1 MAAVASTITPFE
13 QHGLNLSYATRH
25 PWQPPNPFKHAF
37 LDQEFAPS
45 LAADVAR
52 AFRRATRP
60 KSAPISYSAV
70 TFAIVVDIDGK
81 IVIDDDGKPRFRQIY
96 SPREPHGMNIDE
108 IKEVPELPDDCRQCN
123 ICPRPDGEPGPI
135 VFTSYVMQISHFQ
148 GNKHKARKEVWD
160 AGEIDR
166 ELKKWCPPASEPAF
180 KCDLCGIDSFPSS
193 VQLKSHKKG
202 KLHKDNVKR
211 VEQGLSPRKRKPKKD
226 NCDYAYRASFYTK
239 YPQQV
244 QDEALP
250 GGCLEKALRK
260 FKYEQEAHCTA
271 PRRSAPK
278 RTPTRTAKHT
288 TRKPPITNNTMF
300 RPPIDNY
307 ESSSGSSPSPAY
319 SGGDQFQA
327 PQSSPG
333 SHVRVQF
340 QPQNRTLSSSEHAYY
355 QQHANSMEPNTLYL
369 PTPSI
374 SGPYY
379 QQPYADVDVPVLD
392 VDLTQ
397 PERTEWLKVANFE
410 VPKQCKL
417 PIRRGHS
424 LGKICF
430 SCKLKD
436 GRCQHNHGSSVSE
449 AGHGDRRDG
458 QRQWN
463 EWM

>member
-1 MAAVASTITPFE
+1 MAAPASSIT
-13 QHGLNLSYATRH
+13 NA
-25 PWQPPNPFKHAF
+25 AF
-37 LDQEFAPS
+37 G
-45 LAADVAR
+45 V
-52 AFRRATRP
+52 RATRSRRHVQSLETIEEFP
-60 KSAPISYSAV
+60 KL
-70 TFAIVVDIDGK
+70 
-81 IVIDDDGKPRFRQIY
+81 
-96 SPREPHGMNIDE
+96 
-108 IKEVPELPDDCRQCN
+108 ELPDDCRQCN
-123 ICPRPDGEPGPI
+123 ICPRPDGEPGPL
-135 VFTSYVMQISHFQ
+135 VFTSYIMQISHFQ
-148 GNKHKARKEVWD
+148 GNKHKARKEAWD

-166 ELKKWCPPASEPAF
+166 KSKKWCPPASEPAF

-193 VQLKSHKKG
+193 VQLKSHEKG
-202 KLHKDNVKR
+202 KLHQDNVKR
-211 VEQGLSPRKRKPKKD
+211 VGQGLSPRKRKPKKA

-239 YPQQV
+239 PEWV
-244 QDEALP
+244 QKEALP

-260 FKYEQEAHCTA
+260 FKCEQSMKEARNASTA
-271 PRRSAPK
+271 LRRSA
-278 RTPTRTAKHT
+278 PTRTAKHT
-288 TRKPPITNNTMF
+288 TRQRPITNNTMWK
-300 RPPIDNY
+300 PPIDNY
-307 ESSSGSSPSPAY
+307 ESASASSPSPAY

-355 QQHANSMEPNTLYL
+355 QQHANSMQPNTLYL

-449 AGHGDRRDG
+449 AGHGYRSDG